1 MKYRK
6 EIADLRTIMAHAEKK
21 LQDNL
26 LEYLEEDYTVKLH
39 VEVFMIIDDY
49 DGAPKI
55 MVRCIDLASWEDY
68 SVRIIINPNKP
79 ATINS
84 LKRYTEA
91 YEAIIKQGEPQ

>member
-1 MKYRK
+1 MKYGK
-6 EIADLRTIMAHAEKK
+6 EIADLRTIMADAEKK
-21 LQDNL
+21 LKDNL
-26 LEYLEEDYTVKLH
+26 EDYNVKLH

-55 MVRCIDLASWEDY
+55 MIQCIDLASWEDD
-68 SVRIIINPNKP
+68 SVRIIINPSKP

-91 YEAIIKQGEPQ
+91 YESIIKQGEPQ

>member
-6 EIADLRTIMAHAEKK
+6 EIADLRTMMEHAEKK
-21 LQDNL
+21 LKDGL
-26 LEYLEEDYTVKLH
+26 EDYSVKLH

-55 MVRCIDLASWEDY
+55 MVQCVDLASWGDD

>member
-21 LQDNL
+21 LQDC
-26 LEYLEEDYTVKLH
+26 LEEGYNVKMH
-39 VEVFMIIDDY
+39 VEVFMIIDDH

-55 MVRCIDLASWEDY
+55 MIQCIDLASWEDD
-68 SVRIIINPNKP
+68 SVRIIINPSKP

-84 LKRYTEA
+84 LKRYTKA